1 MNTLEQQYW
10 ITCSKSSE
18 YYLSVRII

>member
-18 YYLSVRII
+18 YNLSVGII